1 MRFIWSA
8 QEALRCR
15 VQMGKKSKL
24 PEVVIDSYTLS
35 SNPSLYL
42 YPEKATVSSCCQH
55 LQYFSSRHSLWQIKE
70 ICNASYFSAF
80 SETWGVWFDTYI
92 PFFGRILHMIS
103 LDAQSLAEDLCICN
117 LLLFTTRGRFFLY
130 GWAGHWHLSRAC
142 AVGSHFNVTF
152 LCQNSSI

>member
-1 MRFIWSA
+1 M
-8 QEALRCR
+8 
-15 VQMGKKSKL
+15 
-24 PEVVIDSYTLS
+24 VIDSYTLS
-35 SNPSLYL
+35 SNPSIYL

-117 LLLFTTRGRFFLY
+117 LLLFTTRGRFFMVEQGTDIWVEHVLLVVILMLPFFVRTVVFSLPIVS
-130 GWAGHWHLSRAC
+130 G
-142 AVGSHFNVTF
+142 
-152 LCQNSSI
+152 IM